1 MLRDIY
7 FDLVKTYCSD
17 PQLIS
22 TLWLE
27 IQSHYGGKSRYY
39 HTLSHLEDLIDQLN
53 NLKADIVDWDIV
65 LFAVF
70 YHDIIYNATKGGNEK
85 RSADLAGKRLKQ
97 IDYPQ
102 HKTSKCMEMIL
113 ATKKHS
119 ATGDT
124 DIDHFT
130 DADLSI
136 LGQPWD
142 KYKTYYKQIRNEYS
156 FYPDLLYNSG
166 RKKVLRHFLNMHR
179 IFKTDHFFIKFEAPA
194 RKNLS
199 QELALL

>member
-1 MLRDIY
+1 MLSDLY
-7 FDLVKTYCSD
+7 FDLVKTYSSD
-17 PQLIS
+17 PKLIS

-27 IQSHYGGKSRYY
+27 IQGNYTGKTRHY
-39 HTLSHLEDLIDQLN
+39 HTLSHLEDLIDELSEVEN
-53 NLKADIVDWDIV
+53 NLVDRDTV

-70 YHDIIYNATKGGNEK
+70 YHDIIYNATKGDNEE
-85 RSADLAGKRLKQ
+85 RSADLALKRLKH
-97 IDYPQ
+97 IHYPQ
-102 HKTSKCMEMIL
+102 HKISKCVEMIM

-124 DIDHFT
+124 DTDHFT

-136 LGQPWD
+136 LGQPWYN
-142 KYKTYYKQIRNEYS
+142 YKTYYEQIRKEYS

-166 RKKVLRHFLNMHR
+166 RKKVLHHFLNMDR
-179 IFKTDHFFIKFEAPA
+179 IFKTDHFFAKFEAPA
-194 RKNLS
+194 RKNLL